1 MGSMAFHIPRG
12 LVRGWRW
19 HTCSPSHEVRSGNV
33 LIRQFHLWVLFK
45 PRALVGVM
53 SHFEDERLK
62 DWKSL
67 RSRNLWGP
75 KNMIFKSCRCQA
87 RVRSDLFNGAGHL
100 ISQNHGRPWCQ
111 WCWRWYCSALSDTF
125 HYIVLMTPFNMPFI
139 AKSVIFGP
147 SFYWLLLLSISPLS
161 VPACWPC
168 WNSGF
173 FNLFLGSREME
184 RSLQPEV
191 HANNANLRQ
200 NLQTDWNLWTL
211 PSVAYNAPDLVV
223 VVVDFGKSKDLPMM
237 KRRIYTKM
245 DANGKSDCVEPQN
258 LLQQFSLDDLL
269 RQRNALRFL
278 LWIVRGLN
286 KNELRMKAERWS
298 WITHGW
304 GLQRKSASMLEMR
317 IAHVQ
322 DQKEVGALTCYQMF
336 IISLQKLLNLQCLHW
351 KLKFRIKNYPHFRPS
366 QQPQQPCQS
375 LSFAAFWRT
384 VYRWKV
390 WHAGSNRQIL
400 QGGHDMPSTLSSQ
413 TVGSLEV
420 LAFKCKKIL
429 RLPVVLVGFL
439 EISQCPKQCSDFLA
453 WHRIGDTALYL
464 GSRLGEVLKC
474 VALKRPSLDDIF
486 FDL

>member
-1 MGSMAFHIPRG
+1 
-12 LVRGWRW
+12 
-19 HTCSPSHEVRSGNV
+19 
-33 LIRQFHLWVLFK
+33 
-45 PRALVGVM
+45 M

-67 RSRNLWGP
+67 RSQNLWGP

-100 ISQNHGRPWCQ
+100 IAQNHGRPWCQ

-125 HYIVLMTPFNMPFI
+125 HYIILMTPFTMPFKFLGIPVYI
-139 AKSVIFGP
+139 ARVWYLVRRSIDYC
-147 SFYWLLLLSISPLS
+147 SLSISPLS

-237 KRRIYTKM
+237 KRRIDIYK
-245 DANGKSDCVEPQN
+245 NGCQWQIWLRWAPEPTAAVFTWWSSEAAKCPPVFAVDC
-258 LLQQFSLDDLL
+258 S
-269 RQRNALRFL
+269 
-278 LWIVRGLN
+278 GLN
-286 KNELRMKAERWS
+286 RNELRMQAAERWS

-304 GLQRKSASMLEMR
+304 GLQRKSVSMLEMR

-322 DQKEVGALTCYQMF
+322 DQKEVGALTCYQRF
-336 IISLQKLLNLQCLHW
+336 IIFTAEVAQFTMLA
-351 KLKFRIKNYPHFRPS
+351 LKAQVPNQELSSFSATSTTPR
-366 QQPQQPCQS
+366 QPCQS

-439 EISQCPKQCSDFLA
+439 ENIAMSQTVQWYFGMTSHRWYSPVPWQLIGGGSKMCGIKKTITGWYCFWSLVLGGKKVSESSKFQFFFSPHKKMESFWEFFLT
-453 WHRIGDTALYL
+453 I
-464 GSRLGEVLKC
+464 
-474 VALKRPSLDDIF
+474 
-486 FDL
+486 

>member
-1 MGSMAFHIPRG
+1 MEVLAFACNGNAIVSRSRPSNVLSFCLLSRWVRWLSIFPAALSAAGDDIRAARVMRWEADTFWFDNSSLSPFQTSGPRG
-12 LVRGWRW
+12 SHEPLWRW
-19 HTCSPSHEVRSGNV
+19 ET
-33 LIRQFHLWVLFK
+33 
-45 PRALVGVM
+45 
-53 SHFEDERLK
+53 ERLK
-62 DWKSL
+62 ESTITKLVRAQKHDLQVLQMSGQGSVGPLQWGWSFDLPKSWQAMVSVML
-67 RSRNLWGP
+67 KMILFCTQWYFSLYNSYDSFYHALQVSRH
-75 KNMIFKSCRCQA
+75 SCLH
-87 RVRSDLFNGAGHL
+87 S
-100 ISQNHGRPWCQ
+100 
-111 WCWRWYCSALSDTF
+111 
-125 HYIVLMTPFNMPFI
+125 
-139 AKSVIFGP
+139 KSVIFGL

-420 LAFKCKKIL
+420 LAFKCKKYS
-429 RLPVVLVGFL
+429 GF
-439 EISQCPKQCSDFLA
+439 Q
-453 WHRIGDTALYL
+453 
-464 GSRLGEVLKC
+464 
-474 VALKRPSLDDIF
+474 
-486 FDL
+486 